1 MPLTYKY
8 FWSTLNYKKIPFWTK
23 KKMCLNIFSSHS
35 CMRTYSI
42 FRNNFIPLHVTFVT
56 NAVLKSLTWTNMCQQ
71 FMKERKHS
79 NVKFV
84 TSSMKYH
91 IKSVHEDRKESK
103 CNICDYSTNL
113 KSNMTRLICNKSFFF
128 EWWHEKTCCI
138 SSWGKETIPK

>member
-71 FMKERKHS
+71 FMKERNRS
-79 NVKFV
+79 NVNYV
-84 TSSMKYH
+84 TIALLRILKWTNIWHHFMKEI
-91 IKSVHEDRKESK
+91 IKSSVKFDQNSRILLVRNVNNRNQDFCQLS
-103 CNICDYSTNL
+103 DT
-113 KSNMTRLICNKSFFF
+113 F
-128 EWWHEKTCCI
+128 
-138 SSWGKETIPK
+138 